1 MLVRRYNKKGAVF
14 IGVFVSV
21 FGNFALSSLF
31 LTGFL
36 TPGASIELAGFNVP
50 FALYI
55 FTFLHGCY
63 WMGNGVLFPVALSM
77 MADISEINEI
87 ETGINKDGSYSAVYS
102 FTLKASSSFGI
113 LFSMVC
119 LKLVGFIAG
128 ESQTE
133 QVAWRLGAAT
143 LLAGPIISLIA
154 LGLIRKYPV
163 TKALIESIRQ
173 QWVEKTEQP

>member
-1 MLVRRYNKKGAVF
+1 M
-14 IGVFVSV
+14 
-21 FGNFALSSLF
+21 
-31 LTGFL
+31 TGFV

-102 FTLKASSSFGI
+102 FILKASASFGI
-113 LFSMVC
+113 LFSMLC
-119 LKLVGFIAG
+119 LKFVGFIAG
-128 ESQTE
+128 QPQTP

-163 TKALIESIRQ
+163 TKALIETIRTQ
-173 QWVEKTEQP
+173 NTETAE